1 MENQYTIKK
10 DREYYVIY
18 KNGKFLASADTKTE
32 AEEIIEEDEERGK

>member
-10 DREYYVIY
+10 DREHYEIY

-32 AEEIIEEDEERGK
+32 AKEIIKEEEERGR

>member
-10 DREYYVIY
+10 DREHYEIY

-32 AEEIIEEDEERGK
+32 VKVIIKINKNK

>member
-10 DREYYVIY
+10 DREHYAIY

-32 AEEIIEEDEERGK
+32 AEKIIEEEKERGR